1 MMIKTI
7 IQLNKKYIKKLN
19 QIDVVSYAAQIAYFL
34 LLSIFP
40 LLFFLTTL
48 LGYLPI
54 ENNSLLDLLSVFLPT
69 HVILMIDKNLIYL
82 MENQNNSLLSFAIL
96 GTLWSSSRG
105 INAITKSLNKIHEVD
120 FKKPYLIDRIIAVG
134 LTLGMI
140 FVIATGLFLSM
151 FGKLLSAYVFNI
163 SGDFFNLWYIFS
175 YLFYLFNFFVLFF
188 FFYLFTHQAIY
199 NKIINA

>member
-82 MENQNNSLLSFAIL
+82 MENQKNSLLFFVIFDK
-96 GTLWSSSRG
+96 LWSSS
-105 INAITKSLNKIHEVD
+105 
-120 FKKPYLIDRIIAVG
+120 
-134 LTLGMI
+134 
-140 FVIATGLFLSM
+140 SM
-151 FGKLLSAYVFNI
+151 FNSITNSFN
-163 SGDFFNLWYIFS
+163 
-175 YLFYLFNFFVLFF
+175 
-188 FFYLFTHQAIY
+188 
-199 NKIINA
+199 K